1 MATYYSQKVT
11 NKLPSETGFKVNT
24 NGCLNSQQLSQ
35 MEPPTSSTC
44 SMAFTQL
51 ANIISTQVTQP
62 NEQDPTIIVPLD
74 LHNAFSME
82 GRQHILQHFASAC
95 PIVLNNENSKAWPSG
110 TDGIS
115 YGNTSKPTTACQ
127 CMTGNLKF
135 TTQKRLI
142 LFKVKQAHNHEIH
155 LEQSF
160 FRLLYNPSPI
170 KLLIPILI
178 LAFVDNVCL
187 MGPSSQVLPGVDAF
201 ATTNG
206 PPWTQSIST

>member
-1 MATYYSQKVT
+1 MYGDVLQPKSYQQIAFRNWLQSQHKRVSQFATAK
-11 NKLPSETGFKVNT
+11 P
-24 NGCLNSQQLSQ
+24 NGASNIFHVLDGIY
-35 MEPPTSSTC
+35 T
-44 SMAFTQL
+44 
-51 ANIISTQVTQP
+51 NIISTQVTQP

-142 LFKVKQAHNHEIH
+142 LFKVKQVHNHEIH